1 VKTRREERAREEK
14 RRKWKCVL
22 QFRWRRDRVCVWGG
36 GERRGKNMN
45 GEGVCREPHMRDKV
59 FFKCKILKMPF
70 HLSDF

>member
-1 VKTRREERAREEK
+1 
-14 RRKWKCVL
+14 
-22 QFRWRRDRVCVWGG
+22 VCVWGG